1 MEKQHREYIKKEENK
16 MKEFKEYILLQINK
30 EELIQI
36 LHHMHIFETM
46 TRRLKIMRE
55 NAQAALKYDYK
66 GRGVTLDFQTKGNIP
81 EAQVKEIFDEEN
93 YYPSPENMVPRS
105 ILPFEVEEGQFE
117 KFNEF
122 KGYNIGTLN
131 EIELNKL
138 LSKMRAVETAL
149 TRISFMKEDA
159 KCAVKYNEAEESITV
174 KLLIKKD
181 RKVNGREIRE
191 YRKALVS
198 RDKPTQ
204 NQT

>member
-1 MEKQHREYIKKEENK
+1 
-16 MKEFKEYILLQINK
+16 
-30 EELIQI
+30 
-36 LHHMHIFETM
+36 
-46 TRRLKIMRE
+46 MRE

-93 YYPSPENMVPRS
+93 YYPSPENMVPQS

-122 KGYNIGTLN
+122 KDYNIGTLN

-138 LSKMRAVETAL
+138 LSKMRAVEIAL

-159 KCAVKYNEAEESITV
+159 KCAVEYNEAERCITV

>member
-1 MEKQHREYIKKEENK
+1 
-16 MKEFKEYILLQINK
+16 
-30 EELIQI
+30 
-36 LHHMHIFETM
+36 
-46 TRRLKIMRE
+46 MRE

-105 ILPFEVEEGQFE
+105 ILPFEVEEEQFE

-138 LSKMRAVETAL
+138 LSKMRAVEIAL

-159 KCAVKYNEAEESITV
+159 KLRSGIQRSGRGHNSKTSNKERQKSQRPGNKRVQKSFSLQRQANTEPDIIPATTINYPKKNHVIQGEPEYLSFPEADHHHTTI
-174 KLLIKKD
+174 L
-181 RKVNGREIRE
+181 RKHMDNR
-191 YRKALVS
+191 
-198 RDKPTQ
+198 
-204 NQT
+204 

>member
-1 MEKQHREYIKKEENK
+1 MEKQHREHTRKEREK
-16 MKEFKEYILLQINK
+16 TKEFKEYVLLQINK

-36 LHHMHIFETM
+36 LHYMHIFEIM

-105 ILPFEVEEGQFE
+105 ILTFEVEEGQFE

-138 LSKMRAVETAL
+138 LSKMRAVEIAL

-159 KCAVKYNEAEESITV
+159 KCAVEYNEAEEGITV

-181 RKVNGREIRE
+181 KKVNGQEIRE

-198 RDKPTQ
+198 RDKSTQ